1 MLFFFRTPPQQ
12 NKNKVTCHFTNL
24 TDPNLIGDCSFAK
37 SRVVI
42 SWKRHF
48 TNCFLKVKNTV
59 IPLSVSVL
67 LYCSPG
73 RGRFIWFNFSSI
85 FRCSMNWDNRC
96 SATRVQSPDCSL
108 QTIPVK
114 DILICLSCQV
124 DVPSYL
130 EIHFSWSFQSPPHSV
145 GGSRDCHNSSWNK
158 QTRGRQTQTVNICW
172 TGEVK
177 FR

>member
-24 TDPNLIGDCSFAK
+24 TDTNLIGDWSFAK

-42 SWKRHF
+42 SWKGHF

-85 FRCSMNWDNRC
+85 FRRSMNWDNRC
-96 SATRVQSPDCSL
+96 SATRVQRGQIVRYKPFQWRIFWFASHAKSTCLHIWKYIFHDLSKVRRT
-108 QTIPVK
+108 QWVVAEIVTIAP
-114 DILICLSCQV
+114 
-124 DVPSYL
+124 
-130 EIHFSWSFQSPPHSV
+130 ET
-145 GGSRDCHNSSWNK
+145 NK
-158 QTRGRQTQTVNICW
+158 QEEDRHRQ
-172 TGEVK
+172 
-177 FR
+177 